1 MQHQLLLES
10 TLLSSIA
17 LPLRC
22 QRCAALD
29 LATAADAAAAEP
41 EPSSAVA
48 LAAAALALAAAALA
62 LAAAAIAVKPSASAS
77 AAAVGTTTLCAVHGR
92 AIRRDGSEN
101 TAMRHVERD
110 CKKEEI
116 EMRLSHLGE
125 GKVL

>member
-1 MQHQLLLES
+1 MRGDLLL
-10 TLLSSIA
+10 
-17 LPLRC
+17 LPRPAPVAPAVAPTAASFAAEPA
-22 QRCAALD
+22 AALD
-29 LATAADAAAAEP
+29 LATAALAAADLADAAALI
-41 EPSSAVA
+41 S
-48 LAAAALALAAAALA
+48 
-62 LAAAAIAVKPSASAS
+62 SASAS